1 MTAQPVA
8 ADNQR
13 QAQAS
18 SSRFQTTRTFELD
31 ASRAART
38 FTFRERSGVIL
49 VNRLT
54 VPHGVRAFVDAR
66 IPHLAGAR
74 ESQAGRAAT
83 ARGVRKLGRM
93 DCRGILN
100 PWRPAR
106 PPQLCIAADKGF
118 QRLRERLPVISQ
130 CPLGVADHDECSPCG
145 VSKRRFCLQTR
156 LMQECERSFGTPH
169 GSKRSRRI
177 TSATP
182 LIAVVALEPVV
193 DEGSAGSQ
201 AREARTRAT
210 RGPDLRTPRVESRLA
225 KRVVAAVGHR
235 LQAEGSRPIRQAG
248 EGRSHASGRGSSEA
262 LLEDAERIRAQACE
276 AVPASLEAL
285 LDDHSPRLP
294 RR

>member
-130 CPLGVADHDECSPCG
+130 CSLGVADHDESWWPWNQ
-145 VSKRRFCLQTR
+145 SW
-156 LMQECERSFGTPH
+156 
-169 GSKRSRRI
+169 
-177 TSATP
+177 
-182 LIAVVALEPVV
+182 
-193 DEGSAGSQ
+193 
-201 AREARTRAT
+201 TRAARAVRRVRPGLVPPADLT
-210 RGPDLRTPRVESRLA
+210 YGPPGS
-225 KRVVAAVGHR
+225 RVV
-235 LQAEGSRPIRQAG
+235 
-248 EGRSHASGRGSSEA
+248 
-262 LLEDAERIRAQACE
+262 
-276 AVPASLEAL
+276 
-285 LDDHSPRLP
+285 LP
-294 RR
+294 NGL

>member
-74 ESQAGRAAT
+74 ESHAGRAAT
-83 ARGVRKLGRM
+83 TRGVRKLGRM

-100 PWRPAR
+100 PWRPAG

-130 CPLGVADHDECSPCG
+130 CSLGVADHDECSPCG

-156 LMQECERSFGTPH
+156 LMQECERVLAPH
-169 GSKRSRRI
+169 TGANGHVASRRPRR
-177 TSATP
+177 SSP
-182 LIAVVALEPVV
+182 WWPWNQ
-193 DEGSAGSQ
+193 SW
-201 AREARTRAT
+201 TRAARAVRRVRPGLVPPADLT
-210 RGPDLRTPRVESRLA
+210 YGPPGS
-225 KRVVAAVGHR
+225 RVV
-235 LQAEGSRPIRQAG
+235 
-248 EGRSHASGRGSSEA
+248 
-262 LLEDAERIRAQACE
+262 
-276 AVPASLEAL
+276 
-285 LDDHSPRLP
+285 LP
-294 RR
+294 NGV